1 MTALQALPPHPHPW
15 SALLMRGDVVFDD
28 GVFRLRHVDTT
39 PAQALEADL
48 LLVADALD
56 AAGITTT
63 LIRHGRTSPAL
74 VVDAAERDA
83 VLGVLRALGQR
94 EPLYAKPA
102 GAPVALAAD
111 LDMTTT
117 AASDGARSI
126 RLFRPR
132 ISGAGSLR
140 YDRESGFAL
149 EFWRRDGDL
158 VHAPRAN
165 ALTRRVFPAADVRG
179 ATIHRYGRSWST
191 LEGMF
196 DPQPD
201 EVIDEIDL
209 VFSWVDGSSS
219 EFQRQR
225 AAQMA
230 GYVVGEG
237 DESAARYRHVD
248 ELRYALRS
256 VHMYAPWVRRIFIAT
271 DSPRP
276 AWLADDPR
284 VTIVRSEEFFADP
297 SVLPTHNSH
306 AIEAQLH
313 RIDGLAEHFL
323 YSNDDMFFARPV
335 DPELFFTAGG
345 VSKFVEC
352 PIRIGTGEPLPHR
365 SGHDNALRVNR
376 ALLRERFGR
385 TIVRDLEHCATP
397 LRRSVLS
404 ELESEFPDDFAR
416 TAASRFRS
424 ATDISVTNSLY
435 HYYALMTGRAVVSTD
450 ARVRYVQSTLAASLR
465 QMRRLEK
472 RRDVDMF
479 CLNDG
484 GSSEV
489 PEGLRIRTVRD
500 TLERMFPVRAPWE
513 RPEVGIE
520 AGGRSSAAQVDTAR
534 VDAAQVSAAQGDAAQ
549 ASAAQVS
556 AAQAPDA
563 SAEPIGAPR

>member
-1 MTALQALPPHPHPW
+1 MTALQALPSHPHPW
-15 SALLMRGDVVFDD
+15 SGLLTRGDVVFDD
-28 GVFRLRHVDTT
+28 GVFRLRHDDTT
-39 PAQALEADL
+39 PGQALEADL

-56 AAGITTT
+56 AAGIALT
-63 LIRHGRTSPAL
+63 LIRHGSATPAL
-74 VVDAAERDA
+74 VVDAAQRDA
-83 VLGVLRALGQR
+83 VLGVLRALGER

-111 LDMTTT
+111 LEPSTE
-117 AASDGARSI
+117 AASEGARSI
-126 RLFRPR
+126 RLYRPR
-132 ISGAGSLR
+132 ISATGSLR
-140 YDRESGFAL
+140 YDKDCSFAL
-149 EFWRRDGDL
+149 EFWRRDGDMI
-158 VHAPRAN
+158 HAPRAN
-165 ALTRRVFPAADVRG
+165 ALTRRVFAADDLRP
-179 ATIHRYGRSWST
+179 ATTHRYGRSWPT

-201 EVIDEIDL
+201 EVVDEIDL

-225 AAQMA
+225 AAQME

-276 AWLADDPR
+276 SWLADDPR
-284 VTIVRSEEFFADP
+284 VTLVRSEDFFADT
-297 SVLPTHNSH
+297 SVLPIHNSH
-306 AIEAQLH
+306 AVEAQLH
-313 RIDGLAEHFL
+313 RIDGLAERFL

-335 DPELFFTAGG
+335 RPELFFTSGG

-352 PIRIGTGEPLPHR
+352 PIRIGTGDPLPHR

-385 TIVRDLEHCATP
+385 TILRDLEHCATP
-397 LRRSVLS
+397 LRRSVLT
-404 ELESEFPDDFAR
+404 ELEREFPDDFAR

-435 HYYALMTGRAVVSTD
+435 HYFALMTGRAVVSTE

-465 QMRRLEK
+465 QMRRLEE

-489 PEGLRIRTVRD
+489 PEDVRIRTVRD
-500 TLERMFPVRAPWE
+500 TLERMFPIRGPWE
-513 RPEVGIE
+513 LPEVGVE
-520 AGGRSSAAQVDTAR
+520 SDADVSGGR
-534 VDAAQVSAAQGDAAQ
+534 
-549 ASAAQVS
+549 
-556 AAQAPDA
+556 APGE
-563 SAEPIGAPR
+563 SAERIGASH